1 MQKKPNTIHVVQS
14 TLRWEFWE
22 FG

>member
-1 MQKKPNTIHVVQS
+1 MQKKTNTIHVVQS